1 MKEKISKHVSYK
13 EGVRSRTADRRGLDN
28 TPNESQLKC
37 MKEIAEGLFEPL
49 REWVGGPIKI
59 NSFFRGE
66 PVNTAIGG
74 SKYSQHMK
82 GQAID
87 IDDTFGHKTNA
98 EMYHYIKDN
107 LDFDQLIW
115 EFGDDKNPNWIHV
128 SYVTHRE
135 NRKKLTI
142 AKKVNGK
149 TKYIHE
155 AHP

>member
-1 MKEKISKHVSYK
+1 MTNKISKHISYK
-13 EGVRSRTADRRGLDN
+13 EGTYSQTALRRGLDN
-28 TPNESQLKC
+28 TPNEEQLKC
-37 MKEIAEGLFEPL
+37 MKEVAENLFEPL

-74 SKYSQHMK
+74 STRSQHMK

-107 LDFDQLIW
+107 WSGSLAKAMDFYI
-115 EFGDDKNPNWIHV
+115 E
-128 SYVTHRE
+128 RE
-135 NRKKLTI
+135 EYEECSKIKKLI
-142 AKKVNGK
+142 DRL
-149 TKYIHE
+149 
-155 AHP
+155 

>member
-13 EGVRSRTADRRGLDN
+13 EGVSSRTADRRGLDN